1 MVLASEVEIL
11 TPRTFDAFLGIARA
25 VRSLAPNPAD
35 EAARLGL
42 IHLALRRK
50 GREGRKPPSDSL
62 SRAIQDFQKPSLQ
75 SHDLMPDPDDARVL
89 ALTLL
94 AYAGDL
100 PDPAGEADLV
110 VRHDEPVPELASAA
124 AVSLLGPYVFLNTSP
139 DN

>member
-1 MVLASEVEIL
+1 MHSH
-11 TPRTFDAFLGIARA
+11 AFA
-25 VRSLAPNPAD
+25 
-35 EAARLGL
+35 
-42 IHLALRRK
+42 
-50 GREGRKPPSDSL
+50 
-62 SRAIQDFQKPSLQ
+62 
-75 SHDLMPDPDDARVL
+75 PDPDDARVL

-110 VRHDEPVPELASAA
+110 VRHDKPAPELASAA

>member
-1 MVLASEVEIL
+1 VALASEVEIL
-11 TPRTFDAFLGIARA
+11 TPRTFDAFLGIAQA

-42 IHLALRRK
+42 IHMALRRK

-62 SRAIQDFQKPSLQ
+62 SRAMRDVLKTPVH
-75 SHDLMPDPDDARVL
+75 SHAPMPDPDDARVL

-110 VRHDEPVPELASAA
+110 VPHDKPVPEFSDAA